1 MGSEQLIANELLA
14 FIQHAID
21 TMDEVSIMQICKSN
35 FKEEEICNSKMLL
48 YQTLGKG
55 DRIPSR
61 RRDEKGERSLQD
73 IISLLKETD
82 PDDVPAFV
90 AKQLHKLPPVT
101 FDHVDVTRLLKDITT
116 LKAGLV
122 EVQLSIESANSP
134 SAAASSVAPRPVPR
148 SPTSGQLTSSVSTS
162 TPRAYAAAA
171 ATSVTAGAPVA
182 TSTRA
187 AREVPLP
194 QRPSKVPEIE
204 SRCEPTR
211 KATTSGTRQTQC
223 DEEGFVTKIKKRKP
237 VSRNLCGTAS
247 TGPNHLL
254 RPEIKSTQLYVSR
267 VHWSTKV
274 EEVVDYIRKK
284 SNFTLRVERL
294 ESRHKV
300 NFSSFVVSVPTHHLA
315 TFMKED
321 FWPQGV
327 VFRKFRGRL
336 PADTARHTSP
346 TSRVK

>member
-35 FKEEEICNSKMLL
+35 FKEEEICNSKVLL

-55 DRIPSR
+55 NRIPSR

-122 EVQLSIESANSP
+122 E
-134 SAAASSVAPRPVPR
+134 
-148 SPTSGQLTSSVSTS
+148 
-162 TPRAYAAAA
+162 
-171 ATSVTAGAPVA
+171 
-182 TSTRA
+182 
-187 AREVPLP
+187 
-194 QRPSKVPEIE
+194 
-204 SRCEPTR
+204 
-211 KATTSGTRQTQC
+211 
-223 DEEGFVTKIKKRKP
+223 P